1 MEKFFRPAGWY
12 LLGAHFVLLHFL
24 TICSLFS
31 LAAAS
36 PGRSYYAGPHLICK
50 YYSASYWYQER
61 NKRLS
66 TKYHPVYTGCC
77 RAGRVSLPVYLEW
90 PSPLSQL
97 MRFDGG
103 PESDR
108 FMRLIREYNSMFA
121 FTSLGVHVDR
131 TVNVGNG
138 PYVFKICGVVC
149 HEIGSLLPPEGDPV
163 PKFAQLYI
171 YDTQNKLDHRMGIF
185 SQDNE
190 IDDNSATDAHSAP
203 PARSSSA
210 AVGQRRRREELPG
223 DGFDASSTRPAR
235 RRRRRREEPDPAIE
249 FYMLSTLSH

>member
-1 MEKFFRPAGWY
+1 
-12 LLGAHFVLLHFL
+12 
-24 TICSLFS
+24 
-31 LAAAS
+31 
-36 PGRSYYAGPHLICK
+36 
-50 YYSASYWYQER
+50 
-61 NKRLS
+61 
-66 TKYHPVYTGCC
+66 
-77 RAGRVSLPVYLEW
+77 
-90 PSPLSQL
+90 